1 MQQQRP
7 RIGIVP
13 NIDLVPNRGVDY
25 RRYVVYA
32 EISDRLYQAGGQPL
46 IVPFP
51 PDDEAVRS
59 IAASVDGLVLSGG
72 EFDVDP
78 RHYGEPAHARLGVI
92 KPDRTELDFKLAQL
106 ARAGGLPL
114 LGICGGEQSMNVAMG
129 GSLYQDLPSQ
139 RPTDIAHVQGH
150 NRKFPS
156 HAVEVKSGSRLAQIC
171 GAGALEVNST
181 HHQAVKQLGRD
192 LVANAVATDGL
203 IEGFELP
210 GHPFFLAV
218 QWHPETLEQA
228 PEAHRQVAIFAA
240 LVAAAREHVAT
251 HGH

>member
-1 MQQQRP
+1 MQEQRP
-7 RIGIVP
+7 RIGVVP
-13 NIDLVPNRGVDY
+13 NIDLVQNRGVDY

-46 IVPFP
+46 IVPFA
-51 PDDEAVRS
+51 PDDEGVRS
-59 IAASVDGLVLSGG
+59 IAVSVDGIVLSGG

-78 RHYGEPAHARLGVI
+78 RHYGEPAHAKLGVI
-92 KPDRTELDFKLAQL
+92 KPDRTDLDLKLAQL
-106 ARAGGLPL
+106 ARGSGLPI
-114 LGICGGEQSMNVAMG
+114 LGLCGGEQSMNVAMG

-139 RPTDIAHVQGH
+139 RPTEVAHVQQH

-156 HAVEVKSGSRLAQIC
+156 HAVEVKADTRLAQIC
-171 GAGALEVNST
+171 GVGKLDVNST

-210 GHPFFLAV
+210 GHPFFVAV

-228 PEAHRQVAIFAA
+228 PEAHRHVAIFAA
-240 LVAAAREHVAT
+240 LVAAAREHAKQ
-251 HGH
+251 HA